1 MREDAPSLQQLIV
14 NGWKNSSSAFF
25 IIVQRDFYRGTALF
39 RANAKYLLDEKV
51 WREKAE
57 ETRKHFVTSTIID
70 RIFQFSF
77 IHFSSSSPPPLFF
90 QPLIKLIKQKLLK
103 HPRFH
108 PLIRPFI
115 VQRVGKRRKDIFSS
129 LADTHTE
136 KWNFIKVTGK
146 RPNVGGNRVAFR
158 VCRKRGRGE
167 EASEFTLQKWWRIF
181 ADELDDHLCD
191 CASPRARLISNSLDA
206 TTTEFPL
213 LRVQNE
219 AKNVTDSNFF
229 PTCDKAPLPLPLRPT
244 IFLPIHST
252 VVSFPPS
259 PPRQIAIPVALGI
272 RARHLPNRDCHAPPS
287 LPSSPA

>member
-1 MREDAPSLQQLIV
+1 M
-14 NGWKNSSSAFF
+14 
-25 IIVQRDFYRGTALF
+25 
-39 RANAKYLLDEKV
+39 
-51 WREKAE
+51 
-57 ETRKHFVTSTIID
+57 
-70 RIFQFSF
+70 
-77 IHFSSSSPPPLFF
+77 
-90 QPLIKLIKQKLLK
+90 
-103 HPRFH
+103 
-108 PLIRPFI
+108 
-115 VQRVGKRRKDIFSS
+115 
-129 LADTHTE
+129 
-136 KWNFIKVTGK
+136 TGK

-272 RARHLPNRDCHAPPS
+272 HARHLPNRDCHAPPS
-287 LPSSPA
+287 LPSLMSFSQFSTVN